1 MSINNIENIAFNYL
15 TNLTTINA
23 DEVNTDILTKSDP
36 DISDLQFDMLEGI
49 NTNQTIQQQID
60 AIENQIVGLGA
71 SYWISVWDTTT
82 QTNPAA
88 NTARIVTWN
97 NSDPSSNGI
106 VAGSSSGSIKVLHA
120 NVYNIQFSFQLHQT
134 SSSTA
139 NVTIWLRK
147 NGVDVPASAGEYDVK
162 GNDHL
167 VTAWNYVLPL
177 AVNDY
182 IQLYWAS
189 DSTSMTL
196 GYQAAQTSPYAHP
209 AIPSVIITV
218 TNVTGEGPAGPEGPI
233 GPQGPQGERGPR
245 GFKGEPG
252 SGSVDDV
259 ARALAGSALALATTA
274 QATAILAQST
284 AAGAV
289 AANGAQDLVIGALQ
303 DAVGT
308 LQTKTQDMSWGTLTG
323 TTFSRTVHVNNT
335 GGGIGGDAVTLS
347 SNSAADFLYGINNL
361 KVTNSL
367 SIDDYLYV
375 SRNNRNAKKIV
386 LYDGNSGDDYD
397 YTGMWVNSSGTANK
411 FNFEIDNDAGSN
423 FGWYAGNGFGSGR
436 SLLKEI
442 SSTREFSTVGEAVF
456 LRQNAFTQNIRL
468 VRDVSNSIVQM
479 TMMGDKA
486 GLGDYDGRII
496 QQAGN
501 GLTDGTGTMIIESG
515 TVNINS
521 LVANTTITSAADTAI
536 TSAGQVNINANDE
549 INIEATSVLGK
560 IKLSTDINDIELLS
574 AGGITASSGGL
585 ISITNSKLIDNAI
598 IITTNT
604 DANDITLTNA
614 TTDTFAIESTGIL
627 NLITGGILTIDS
639 GANNTNITTTADMNI
654 QGDNMNLTA
663 GTTTTIAGT
672 NEIEMNTALL
682 DVNTT
687 TMTMNSSGATTIES
701 VGSMTINCDDTLNI
715 ATTSIGFDFNITAAQ
730 NLNLT
735 ADGTMTLNNTLADT
749 SITTYTDITITATS
763 GTASITANTGATL
776 EADSGITAVR
786 NTNGDIDI
794 LSYGNTEMTNG
805 SFALVSSSTAEFEA
819 TSNILIASNSGN
831 VGINAETG
839 VGITAFTGDAVMTAT
854 TGDTN
859 LYATAGA
866 IDIQANNNVNIGSN
880 AGNVEIDAVSFD
892 AAVTTG
898 NVSLQTN
905 SGDITLSTVS
915 GTGAINLQS
924 NNGDVNVTATDIDIN
939 ATTGGMLI
947 RTGTG
952 AIDVHAKANLD
963 LHADTGD
970 VNMYATDLAIYSTS
984 GTVGITGAAGANFQT
999 TDGNL
1004 TVLAGGSANTLFLS
1018 SQGETIITSQAG
1030 DLLLNANSSSYNL
1043 TMKVNNSTKLNMNTT
1058 TTTHSQNVQM
1068 NNNLTMASTSQFNFI
1083 PAGTIHMSVAS
1094 AVPTGYLRCNGNAVS
1109 RSTYSVLFAAIGTTF
1124 GSGDGITTF
1133 NVPNF
1138 QGAFLRGQGNQTVG
1152 GVNYAAAAIG
1162 TAQQD
1167 QVLQTT
1173 VYATNEGFRDCA
1185 AGARECVARRRITA
1199 DPVDTDTGILAQ
1211 FQRQGTENRP
1221 MNYAVHY
1228 NIKF

>member
-88 NTARIVTWN
+88 NTARVVTWN

-106 VAGSSSGSIKVLHA
+106 VAGASSGSIKVLHA

-162 GNDHL
+162 GNDHI

-177 AVNDY
+177 AANDY
-182 IQLYWAS
+182 ITLYWAS

-218 TNVTGEGPAGPEGPI
+218 TNVTGEGAAGPAGPV

-245 GFKGEPG
+245 GFKGEAG

-289 AANGAQDLVIGALQ
+289 TANAAQDIVIGALQ

-347 SNSAADFLYGINNL
+347 SSEPAQFLYGINNL

-367 SIDDYLYV
+367 SVDDYLYV

-456 LRQNAFTQNIRL
+456 LRQNAFTQNVRL

-496 QQAGN
+496 QLEGN
-501 GLTDGTGTMIIESG
+501 GVTDGTGTMTIESG
-515 TVNINS
+515 TININS
-521 LVANTTITSAADTAI
+521 LVADTVITSNAK
-536 TSAGQVNINANDE
+536 VNINADDE
-549 INIEATSVLGK
+549 INIAATSILGS
-560 IKLSTDINDIELLS
+560 INLSTDTSDISLTA
-574 AGGITASSGGL
+574 AGKITGVAGNEITLTSNRASFP
-585 ISITNSKLIDNAI
+585 AV

-604 DANDITLTNA
+604 AVEDIVLTNA
-614 TTDTFAIESTGIL
+614 TTNHFEVNSTGQLTVSTTDAL
-627 NLITGGILTIDS
+627 NLNGGTDVNMTATTGGVV
-639 GANNTNITTTADMNI
+639 ITST
-654 QGDNMNLTA
+654 
-663 GTTTTIAGT
+663 
-672 NEIEMNTALL
+672 
-682 DVNTT
+682 V
-687 TMTMNSSGATTIES
+687 
-701 VGSMTINCDDTLNI
+701 
-715 ATTSIGFDFNITAAQ
+715 
-730 NLNLT
+730 
-735 ADGTMTLNNTLADT
+735 
-749 SITTYTDITITATS
+749 
-763 GTASITANTGATL
+763 GTASITGNTGATI

-831 VGINAETG
+831 VAINAETG
-839 VGITAFTGDAVMTAT
+839 AAITAFTGNAVMTAT
-854 TGDTN
+854 TGNTN
-859 LYATAGA
+859 LNATAGE
-866 IDIQANNNVNIGSN
+866 INIQANNNVSIGSN
-880 AGNVEIDAVSFD
+880 AGNVGIDAVSFD

-898 NVSLQTN
+898 NVLLQTN
-905 SGDITLSTVS
+905 SGNITLSTVS

-970 VNMYATDLAIYSTS
+970 VDIYATDLAIYSTS
-984 GTVGITGAAGANFQT
+984 GVVGITGAAGAGFQT

-1018 SQGETIITSQAG
+1018 SEGETIITSQAG
-1030 DLLLNANSSSYNL
+1030 DLILNANSSSYNL

-1124 GSGDGITTF
+1124 GAGDGITTF

-1138 QGAFLRGQGNQTVG
+1138 EGAFLRGQGNQTVG

>member
-23 DEVNTDILTKSDP
+23 DEVNTDILTKVDP

-49 NTNQTIQQQID
+49 NTNQTIQEQID
-60 AIENQIVGLGA
+60 AIENQIDDIENQIVGLGA

-88 NTARIVTWN
+88 NTPRIVTWN

-106 VAGSSSGSIKVLHA
+106 VAGASSGSIKVLNA

-162 GNDHL
+162 GNDHI

-177 AVNDY
+177 AANDY
-182 IQLYWAS
+182 VTLYWAS
-189 DSTSMTL
+189 NSTTMTL
-196 GYQAAQTSPYAHP
+196 AYQAAQTTPYAHP

-218 TNVTGEGPAGPEGPI
+218 TNVTGEGAAGAAGPPGPE
-233 GPQGPQGERGPR
+233 GPQGERGERGPR
-245 GFKGEPG
+245 GYKGEPG

-496 QQAGN
+496 QQAGT

-598 IITTNT
+598 TITTNT

-654 QGDNMNLTA
+654 QGNNMNLTA
-663 GTTTTIAGT
+663 GETATIAAT
-672 NEIEMNTALL
+672 TEIEMNTPLL

-687 TMTMNSSGATTIES
+687 TTTMNSSGATTIES
-701 VGSMTINCDDTLNI
+701 VGAMTINSTGATTLESIGAMTINCDDTLNI
-715 ATTSIGFDFNITAAQ
+715 ATTSIGFDFNINAAQ

-735 ADGTMTLNNTLADT
+735 ADGTMNLTNTLGATNIRTTGVGTGNITIGSRSNLICDASGSTTLTSVGQTQINSAALDVNASGAITIDTPSTITTTSTGTTQINCGTIDINSTGGGSIDTTGSLSLTSTGTGATNSLLITSATSTGFDMTLNNTT
-749 SITTYTDITITATS
+749 SATYKIRSSDDLQISTPSTRGIEINS
-763 GTASITANTGATL
+763 GTG
-776 EADSGITAVR
+776 GILLT
-786 NTNGDIDI
+786 
-794 LSYGNTEMTNG
+794 
-805 SFALVSSSTAEFEA
+805 
-819 TSNILIASNSGN
+819 
-831 VGINAETG
+831 
-839 VGITAFTGDAVMTAT
+839 
-854 TGDTN
+854 
-859 LYATAGA
+859 
-866 IDIQANNNVNIGSN
+866 
-880 AGNVEIDAVSFD
+880 
-892 AAVTTG
+892 TTG
-898 NVSLQTN
+898 NVTQTT
-905 SGDITLSTVS
+905 SGTITETATGDINITSSSNDINLTSTDMRLE
-915 GTGAINLQS
+915 TTFGAINLAS
-924 NNGDVNVTATDIDIN
+924 NNG
-939 ATTGGMLI
+939 GGM
-947 RTGTG
+947 T
-952 AIDVHAKANLD
+952 A
-963 LHADTGD
+963 
-970 VNMYATDLAIYSTS
+970 VN
-984 GTVGITGAAGANFQT
+984 
-999 TDGNL
+999 GNL
-1004 TVLAGGSANTLFLS
+1004 TLLSSVGSVFMNSYGASVINGGS
-1018 SQGETIITSQAG
+1018 SQI
-1030 DLLLNANSSSYNL
+1030 NSSS
-1043 TMKVNNSTKLNMNTT
+1043 TTAMTSTSNTT
-1058 TTTHSQNVQM
+1058 ITSSTGDIDMLAENGEISLDTPAIRIANSFTTFS
-1068 NNNLTMASTSQFNFI
+1068 FI
-1083 PAGTIHMSVAS
+1083 PTGTIHSSVVNT
-1094 AVPTGYLRCNGNAVS
+1094 VPLGYLRCNGQAVS
-1109 RSTYSVLFAAIGTTF
+1109 RSTYSRLFSAINTTF

-1152 GVNYAAAAIG
+1152 GVTYTAPAIG

-1167 QVLQTT
+1167 QVLETT

-1185 AGARECVARRRITA
+1185 SGARECVARRRITA
-1199 DPVDTDTGILAQ
+1199 DPVDTDTGILPQ

-1221 MNYAVHY
+1221 MNYAVYY

>member
-23 DEVNTDILTKSDP
+23 DEVNTDILTKTDP

-49 NTNQTIQQQID
+49 NTNQTIQEQID
-60 AIENQIVGLGA
+60 AIENQIDDIENQIVGLGA

-82 QTNPAA
+82 QTNPSA
-88 NTARIVTWN
+88 NTPRIVTWN

-106 VAGSSSGSIKVLHA
+106 VAGSSSGSIKVLNA

-162 GNDHL
+162 GNDHI

-177 AVNDY
+177 AANDY
-182 IQLYWAS
+182 VTLYWAS

-218 TNVTGEGPAGPEGPI
+218 TNVTGEGAAGAEGPP
-233 GPQGPQGERGPR
+233 GPPGPQGERGERGPR
-245 GFKGEPG
+245 GYKGEPG

-284 AAGAV
+284 ASGAV
-289 AANGAQDLVIGALQ
+289 AANGAQDLAIFDLQ
-303 DAVGT
+303 SAVGT

-468 VRDVSNSIVQM
+468 VRDVSNSTVEI

-486 GLGDYDGRII
+486 GLGNYDGRII
-496 QQAGN
+496 QLEGN

-598 IITTNT
+598 TITTNT

-614 TTDTFAIESTGIL
+614 TTDAFAIESTGIL

-663 GTTTTIAGT
+663 GTTTTIAAT
-672 NEIEMNTALL
+672 TEVEMNTALL

-687 TMTMNSSGATTIES
+687 TTTMNSSGATTIES

-715 ATTSIGFDFNITAAQ
+715 ATTSIGFDFNINAAQ

-763 GTASITANTGATL
+763 GTASIIANTGATL

-831 VGINAETG
+831 V
-839 VGITAFTGDAVMTAT
+839 
-854 TGDTN
+854 
-859 LYATAGA
+859 L
-866 IDIQANNNVNIGSN
+866 
-880 AGNVEIDAVSFD
+880 
-892 AAVTTG
+892 
-898 NVSLQTN
+898 LQTN

-924 NNGDVNVTATDIDIN
+924 NNGDVNVTATDIGIN

-947 RTGTG
+947 KTGTG

-970 VNMYATDLAIYSTS
+970 VDIYATDLAIYSTS
-984 GTVGITGAAGANFQT
+984 GTVSITGAAGANFQT

-1004 TVLAGGSANTLFLS
+1004 TVLAGGSTNTLFLS
-1018 SQGETIITSQAG
+1018 SEGETIITSQAG
-1030 DLLLNANSSSYNL
+1030 DLILNANSSSYNL

-1124 GSGDGITTF
+1124 GAGDGITTF